1 MDETGGPDPRP
12 RLCRRHSRHLWK
24 FARGAGFRPL
34 ATFGALAFAVFGFP
48 SQAAPQPPR
57 FEVRAGVTAS
67 TALAED
73 AVANS
78 ELQQL
83 LGTGF
88 QGGVTATPSVGPTIA
103 ASVILPLRTR
113 TLLDVSLAWTFS
125 RLDAEDANGH
135 RELHE
140 LSIAQIGIAVR
151 YQLRPDIDAGCGF
164 GAARYSGNDTGLF
177 ATGSEFAPLLECGSG
192 VSVRAGAQ
200 TFVLRAFGQAQRF
213 RTPALRDAGAQTGSV
228 FRCGAQAGIAFGGSR

>member
-1 MDETGGPDPRP
+1 MDEIKGPDPRP
-12 RLCRRHSRHLWK
+12 RAWRGHSSHLWK

-34 ATFGALAFAVFGFP
+34 AAFGALAFAVFGFP

-57 FEVRAGVTAS
+57 FELRAGVTAS

-88 QGGVTATPSVGPTIA
+88 QGAVTATPSVGPTIA

-113 TLLDVSLAWTFS
+113 TLLDVSLGWTFS
-125 RLDAEDANGH
+125 RLNAEDANGQ
-135 RELHE
+135 RELHD
-140 LSIAQIGIAVR
+140 LGIAQISIAVR
-151 YQLRPDIDAGCGF
+151 YQLRPRIDAGCGF

-192 VSVRAGAQ
+192 FSVRAGAQ

-228 FRCGAQAGIAFGGSR
+228 FRFGAQAGIAFGGRP